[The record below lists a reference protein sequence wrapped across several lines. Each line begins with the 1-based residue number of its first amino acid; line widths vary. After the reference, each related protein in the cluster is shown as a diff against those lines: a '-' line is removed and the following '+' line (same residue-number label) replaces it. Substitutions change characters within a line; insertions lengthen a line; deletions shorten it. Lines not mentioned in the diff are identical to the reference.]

1 MEKSVLLYRKLF
13 MHTDSG
19 FETLGWYYI
28 RCYLMLLQKTL
39 KCIGYIFSC
48 RWEEVLVHISKAR
61 KLYNILTIATI
72 MQMSLSLRMKLP
84 NFPRYINNMIIKI
97 LQNFFQNSILTI
109 NRLIRT
115 FFKKS
120 INLMVFLIIILI
132 IRITIIIIDK
142 EFINAH
148 IQVIKNVFTYIAVMG
163 E

>member
-1 MEKSVLLYRKLF
+1 

-19 FETLGWYYI
+19 LETLGWNYI

-48 RWEEVLVHISKAR
+48 RWEQVLVHISKAR
-61 KLYNILTIATI
+61 KLYNILIVATI
-72 MQMSLSLRMKLP
+72 MQMSLPLRMKLP
-84 NFPRYINNMIIKI
+84 NFPRNINNMIIKI

-115 FFKKS
+115 LFKKS
-120 INLMVFLIIILI
+120 INLMIFLIIILI

-142 EFINAH
+142 ELINAH
-148 IQVIKNVFTYIAVMG
+148 I
-163 E
+163 